1 MAIPEER
8 ATIAMALPYTTHADI
23 MVSGIARVMCRQF
36 TTEDVILGSSAI
48 GRGLCAGEVLWHA
61 AIGEERWTCVA
72 VWEVVPEA
80 GNDSYLKC
88 KVLDDDVRLLPTSR
102 LLESAIHSS
111 ANVGEISTVLI
122 PLSLV
127 LGEPPRAS
135 RGEPSRASRG

>member
-1 MAIPEER
+1 MDGSFVDPSASLLMHS
-8 ATIAMALPYTTHADI
+8 AVLLDK
-23 MVSGIARVMCRQF
+23 RVQQY
-36 TTEDVILGSSAI
+36 VQ
-48 GRGLCAGEVLWHA
+48 WHA
-61 AIGEERWTCVA
+61 AIEEERWTCVA

-88 KVLDDDVRLLPTSR
+88 TVLDDDVRLLPTSR

-135 RGEPSRASRG
+135 GGEPSGTSRG

>member
-1 MAIPEER
+1 
-8 ATIAMALPYTTHADI
+8 MALPYTTNADI
-23 MVSGIARVMCRQF
+23 MVSGTARVRCRKI
-36 TTEDVILGSSAI
+36 TTQDVVLYRSAI
-48 GRGLCAGEVLWHA
+48 GRELCAGEVQWHA
-61 AIGEERWTCVA
+61 AIEEERWTCVA

-88 KVLDDDVRLLPTSR
+88 RVLDDDARLLPTSR